1 MLYVLYCKLK
11 PSMYPI
17 VCYEVKRRSKNEN
30 KKRNNRV
37 SNDNKNHQQSNAN
50 LPKFVMKPRDE
61 PKREKQS

>member
-1 MLYVLYCKLK
+1 
-11 PSMYPI
+11 MYPI